1 MLDGVV
7 NKASAVFVCCARSDA
22 LNHARVLRSELS
34 IRLNR
39 GCAVGGG
46 PNTVQWIEQSE
57 AVVVVLTTAL
67 VTDPDALFEIWT
79 ALSHDIPIITVA
91 VAGEYNFAQAGRKF
105 SNLPHAMQSLT
116 LTRQSWGLDFFDS
129 QRSQR
134 SQRSEQQSQQMDEAA
149 ARLNARLPNGADVLS
164 IGKTIHDSLT
174 AIIAISWTP
183 HYGRNHMDA
192 IVNTIMARM
201 QDRRVRAGKGDQLPG
216 RSRGGR
222 FGVRLAA
229 AVAELQ
235 SD

>member
-1 MLDGVV
+1 MKSVSGKVKSLTNMSGRRTSHRASMALEKSGLWSALRKVSMCRKISMSSGRRSSKWSSSMLDGVV

-91 VAGEYNFAQAGRKF
+91 VAGEYNFA
-105 SNLPHAMQSLT
+105 PCHA
-116 LTRQSWGLDFFDS
+116 
-129 QRSQR
+129 
-134 SQRSEQQSQQMDEAA
+134 E
-149 ARLNARLPNGADVLS
+149 P
-164 IGKTIHDSLT
+164 
-174 AIIAISWTP
+174 
-183 HYGRNHMDA
+183 DA
-192 IVNTIMARM
+192 YPTKL
-201 QDRRVRAGKGDQLPG
+201 GT
-216 RSRGGR
+216 
-222 FGVRLAA
+222 
-229 AVAELQ
+229 
-235 SD
+235 